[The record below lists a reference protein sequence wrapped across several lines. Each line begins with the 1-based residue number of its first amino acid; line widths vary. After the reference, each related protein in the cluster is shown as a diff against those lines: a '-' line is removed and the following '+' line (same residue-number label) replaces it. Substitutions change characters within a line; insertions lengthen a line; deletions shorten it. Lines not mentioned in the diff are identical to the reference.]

1 MYVCPPCLLFHN
13 VVKFYLKSPNLIWN
27 RQIRFEIAKLDLILH
42 WNSHGFLVL
51 QGFLPKNNLIMQT
64 SWLYKIPKFK
74 WDFRKVFNPL
84 CVWYE
89 DDGCRRPAGR
99 QISLNYFSTYA
110 QWEFGVTSFQF
121 GWIQLIL
128 EMFGTSP
135 NLRTNNLGNYLLV
148 SIVWIEVKI

>member
-1 MYVCPPCLLFHN
+1 M
-13 VVKFYLKSPNLIWN
+13 K
-27 RQIRFEIAKLDLILH
+27 
-42 WNSHGFLVL
+42 
-51 QGFLPKNNLIMQT
+51 T
-64 SWLYKIPKFK
+64 SLYKIPKFNL
-74 WDFRKVFNPL
+74 DFRKVFNPL

-135 NLRTNNLGNYLLV
+135 NLRTNNLGNHKFPL
-148 SIVWIEVKI
+148 S

>member
-1 MYVCPPCLLFHN
+1 MCARPAYCFTMWSN
-13 VVKFYLKSPNLIWN
+13 SIWNRQIWFEIVKFDLKSSNSTLN

-42 WNSHGFLVL
+42 WNSHGFMVL
-51 QGFLPKNNLIMQT
+51 QGFLSKKNLNNANLII
-64 SWLYKIPKFK
+64 KIPKFK
-74 WDFRKVFNPL
+74 WSIKKVFNPL

-89 DDGCRRPAGR
+89 EDGCRRPAGR

-128 EMFGTSP
+128 CSDVW
-135 NLRTNNLGNYLLV
+135 NLAKSEN
-148 SIVWIEVKI
+148 K

>member
-1 MYVCPPCLLFHN
+1 MCPPCLLFHN
-13 VVKFYLKSPNLIWN
+13 VVKFNLKSPYLIWN
-27 RQIRFEIAKLDLILH
+27 HQTRFAIALKFSWLY
-42 WNSHGFLVL
+42 GFTS
-51 QGFLPKNNLIMQT
+51 FPFWKIMKT
-64 SWLYKIPKFK
+64 SLYKIPKFNL
-74 WDFRKVFNPL
+74 DFRKVFNPL

-128 EMFGTSP
+128 VMFGTSP
-135 NLRTNNLGNYLLV
+135 NLRINNLVIISFHCLNLETFN
-148 SIVWIEVKI
+148 SHETISPCEAC